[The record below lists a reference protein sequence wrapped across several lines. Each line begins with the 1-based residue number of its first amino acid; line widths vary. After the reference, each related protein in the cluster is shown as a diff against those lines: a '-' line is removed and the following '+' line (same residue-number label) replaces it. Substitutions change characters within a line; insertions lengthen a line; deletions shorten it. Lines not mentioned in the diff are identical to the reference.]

1 MDAMTS
7 VPASIPYVSAAE
19 RGRWTLYGFGE
30 LRLLR
35 AALRQAVAGN
45 RPYRPESAGPG
56 DLAEPIIVVAN
67 ELATNAL
74 RHGSP
79 PTVVRLLTEPGR
91 LILDV
96 VDHSPE
102 ALPRPARDRPPGAGG
117 LGLRLTATFAIDFG
131 WYATGATK
139 HVWAAFPS

>member
-7 VPASIPYVSAAE
+7 VPAPIPYVSAAE
-19 RGRWTLYGFGE
+19 RGSWTLHGFGE

-35 AALRQAVAGN
+35 AALRQAVAL
-45 RPYRPESAGPG
+45 PESAGPG

-74 RHGSP
+74 RHGTP
-79 PTVVRLLTEPGR
+79 PTVVRLLSEPGR

-96 VDHSPE
+96 VDHNPE
-102 ALPRPARDRPPGAGG
+102 ALPRPAGDRPPGAGG

>member
-7 VPASIPYVSAAE
+7 VPASIPYVSATE
-19 RGRWTLYGFGE
+19 RGSWTLHGFGE

-35 AALRQAVAGN
+35 AALRLAVAGN
-45 RPYRPESAGPG
+45 PLSGPGSAAAG

-74 RHGSP
+74 RHGRA

-96 VDHSPE
+96 VDHRPE
-102 ALPRPARDRPPGAGG
+102 AFPRPDGDRPPGRGG
-117 LGLRLTATFAIDFG
+117 LGLRLTARFAIDFG